1 MGRTMLK
8 SKLCQGPALAG
19 YRGYPQD
26 AQHWR
31 DKTCETSLDR
41 AKSQDEQQERERERE
56 RERECPEGV
65 FAAGSGNPLFFTV
78 AFIP

>member
-1 MGRTMLK
+1 MGRTRLK

-19 YRGYPQD
+19 SRGYPQD

-41 AKSQDEQQERERERE
+41 AKSQDEQQERERESVQRG
-56 RERECPEGV
+56 CLQQGLAILY
-65 FAAGSGNPLFFTV
+65 FLL
-78 AFIP
+78 